1 MILIRA
7 LVQDFIIFESYLRDD
22 DIAGYNGK
30 KSNWLKT
37 KFRSCLMSIF
47 DRIENNNNCI
57 FETNGE
63 RFFLE
68 RLFTNFSKDKNK
80 TRIIFDVGANI
91 GNYTQMLLE
100 YAEFY
105 ELSIV
110 IHVFEPTIR
119 CFNILED
126 KFKIHDNVFLI
137 KKRLSNI
144 EKRRFIYYDSESSGL
159 ASLYKRNLK
168 HYNIEFSRSE
178 EIETI
183 CAKKI
188 H

>member
-1 MILIRA
+1 MTVNFMTTMILIRA

-126 KFKIHDNVFLI
+126 KFKN
-137 KKRLSNI
+137 
-144 EKRRFIYYDSESSGL
+144 
-159 ASLYKRNLK
+159 
-168 HYNIEFSRSE
+168 SR
-178 EIETI
+178 
-183 CAKKI
+183 
-188 H
+188 